1 MSISNDVAPRT
12 VDLRG
17 PDVDWVAVCPLAE
30 LEPSWGEAAL
40 IDDTQVAVF
49 LLPDGVVRAVSNED
63 PVAGSFVMSRGI
75 VGSRG
80 DRATIASPLNK
91 QVYDLETGRCLSAD
105 GPGLAVFPVQTVSGL
120 VEIGMAR
127 A

>member
-12 VDLRG
+12 VDLTRA
-17 PDVDWVAVCPLAE
+17 DVDWVPVCPLAE
-30 LEPSWGEAAL
+30 LEPFWGEAAL
-40 IDDTQVAVF
+40 IHHTQVAVF
-49 LLPDGVVRAVSNED
+49 LLPDGIVRAVSNED
-63 PVAGSFVMSRGI
+63 PVTGSFVMSRGI

-91 QVYDLETGRCLSAD
+91 QVYDLETGHCLSAD
-105 GPGLAVFPVQTVSGL
+105 GPGLAVFPVQTASGL